1 LFGFEAECQVL
12 GRPVITDF
20 DRTLRIY
27 GELAVRV
34 GLNLQPNQRLLIIGP
49 LASGGASL
57 EAAPLIRHIGASAY
71 DAGARLV
78 ETMWGD
84 EALQLTRFK
93 RAPRDS
99 FSEASA
105 WLPKALVEHVEAG
118 HAVLSVYAND
128 PDLLKDEAPELVSAV
143 QQSISRAVM
152 PFRELISRNE
162 TNWTVIA
169 AAGSGWAAK
178 MFPLMPP
185 ANQISS
191 LWDAIASFCRL
202 DRPDPVAAWEAHL
215 QALAAR
221 SEHLNRRQYRALK
234 YAGPGTDLT
243 IGLPSGHVWVSG
255 RSASRSGITFTAN
268 LPTEEV
274 FTMPHKDLVDGTITS
289 SKPLSYGGT
298 LIEGFSLRFAEGR
311 VVNVT
316 ARRGEAVLRQL
327 IDTDSGAGRLGEVA
341 LVPHSS
347 PISQSGLLFYNT
359 LFDEN
364 AASHVALGT
373 AYKFTLAGGDAMSDE
388 EFERAGGNR
397 SVVHVDFMVGSAEL
411 DIDGVLPTGT
421 AEPIVRSGEWVT

>member
-1 LFGFEAECQVL
+1 MRVN
-12 GRPVITDF
+12 TDF
-20 DRTLRIY
+20 DRTLHIY

-57 EAAPLIRHIGASAY
+57 EAAPLIRQIAASAY

-99 FSEASA
+99 FGEASA
-105 WLPKALVEHVEAG
+105 WLPKALVAHVEAG

-128 PDLLKDEAPELVSAV
+128 PDLLKDEPSELVGTV
-143 QQSISRAVM
+143 QQAISRAVV

-169 AAGSGWAAK
+169 AAGSGWASK
-178 MFPLMPP
+178 VFPLVPREH
-185 ANQISS
+185 QVSS
-191 LWDAIASFCRL
+191 LWEAIATLCRL

-215 QALAAR
+215 QGLAAR

-234 YAGPGTDLT
+234 YTGPGTDLT
-243 IGLPSGHVWVSG
+243 IGLPSGHLWVSG

-274 FTMPHKDLVDGTITS
+274 FTMPHKDRVDGTITS

-298 LIEGFSLRFAEGR
+298 MIEGFSLRFAEGR
-311 VVNVT
+311 VVSLA
-316 ARRGEAVLRQL
+316 ARRGETVLRQL
-327 IDTDSGAGRLGEVA
+327 VDTDAGAGRLGEVA

-373 AYKFTLAGGDAMSDE
+373 AYKFTLDGGEAMSDE
-388 EFERAGGNR
+388 VFERAGGNR
-397 SVVHVDFMVGSAEL
+397 SAVHVDFMVGSAEL
-411 DIDGVLPTGT
+411 DVDGLLPNGT
-421 AEPIVRSGEWVT
+421 AEPILRSGEWVAQ